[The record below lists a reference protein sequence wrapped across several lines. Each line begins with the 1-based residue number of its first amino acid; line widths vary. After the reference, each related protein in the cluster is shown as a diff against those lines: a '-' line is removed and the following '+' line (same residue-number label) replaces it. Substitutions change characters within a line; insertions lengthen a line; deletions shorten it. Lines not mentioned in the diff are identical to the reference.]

1 MNPWPNDPSA
11 ISNGHAGFGPIPDD
25 SMSFL
30 QPPQTINPAQF
41 QNPAFLNGDGRTASP
56 AFHNPVYQTNPIV
69 PSKRSRE
76 GSIGASP
83 RQAPGGLPGSRSQT
97 PGQGPYPGFNQP
109 NGAGP
114 MSNAPTP
121 FQHLQSSNNA
131 SPSPTIP
138 QMNFNQGGMPQ
149 RSTASPSPFSPQQG
163 AHHASPGPSD
173 QHSRVGTPHD
183 NAQAFM
189 ANPGFAANF
198 SQPQFNP
205 AVANGMGGMGMNP
218 HMAQQH
224 MGMNPAQRNYQ
235 LQLQAQ
241 ARQLAHASARQHGG
255 MPGAPHQQMPN
266 PMNPMQPN
274 MATPQK
280 PKSPE
285 DFIRSLQAFMAQRG
299 RQVDLNPAICGRHIQ
314 LLQLYAAVV
323 KNGGSQK
330 ITKLGQW
337 IHLAAQLQFPQPQQA
352 QAAQELQNYWMGNS
366 LHQYEVAWQ
375 MSQQK
380 QRMAQQ
386 TMHGQMPNQMS
397 PTRDQHQPQDP
408 SQPGHQRNQS
418 DIMKMGGQLQNG
430 FMPATPQGQAQHR
443 SNTSRQFDAPQ
454 LPGAS
459 PQKSQQTE
467 PTIKSEPER
476 TMPIKKPITDPFKPD
491 SLPVSKYHGPV
502 NLEEI
507 FNIGQAIAEL
517 KPTAPTVREL
527 GVIDIH
533 ALTMAI
539 KSGMHAETRVAL
551 DTLVTLSTES
561 QLQLSLV
568 ECDDL
573 METLVDCAQ
582 DQVDFLAEHAAEVS
596 DEMSLTPYEELVRA
610 CRADVEAL
618 QDIPEFGSIPYDLD
632 RAADRLICVTTLIR
646 NFSFYEANFIVLGQ
660 AEILKLISTVVR
672 YMGTRENILR
682 SSRNTLDFMK
692 DVIIYLSNLSTS
704 VNLPGKEEALCLLH
718 FLLAFAPSPSPV
730 SGQSG
735 KVCFSAYTPSI
746 HKYMPSAVDSLA
758 KLLARDE
765 PNRTYYKA
773 IFTADA
779 GSTPPYELLT
789 RTFGLAI
796 AAIPASTR
804 DTRALI
810 EARKPFLLQ
819 GMLAAEILAGLAPSS
834 ENPLARSWL
843 ESEDGFATSL
853 LRLVTFLSADK
864 STQLA
869 SSHQPVPPQHN
880 PRHPRPPEPDANA
893 YGAITVRGVSVLK
906 SLVQKA
912 RTFDADG
919 GVVLPHGIMPR
930 KEKLLGAMIEK
941 DIDPGILRML
951 CVYAGLED

>member
-1 MNPWPNDPSA
+1 
-11 ISNGHAGFGPIPDD
+11 
-25 SMSFL
+25 MS
-30 QPPQTINPAQF
+30 
-41 QNPAFLNGDGRTASP
+41 NPAF
-56 AFHNPVYQTNPIV
+56 
-69 PSKRSRE
+69 
-76 GSIGASP
+76 GA
-83 RQAPGGLPGSRSQT
+83 
-97 PGQGPYPGFNQP
+97 GFNQ
-109 NGAGP
+109 
-114 MSNAPTP
+114 
-121 FQHLQSSNNA
+121 Q
-131 SPSPTIP
+131 
-138 QMNFNQGGMPQ
+138 
-149 RSTASPSPFSPQQG
+149 
-163 AHHASPGPSD
+163 
-173 QHSRVGTPHD
+173 
-183 NAQAFM
+183 
-189 ANPGFAANF
+189 
-198 SQPQFNP
+198 QFNP
-205 AVANGMGGMGMNP
+205 NMANGMGAMGMNP
-218 HMAQQH
+218 QMAQQQ
-224 MGMNPAQRNYQ
+224 MGMNAAQRNYQ
-235 LQLQAQ
+235 MQLQAQ
-241 ARQLAHASARQHGG
+241 ARQLAHAQARQQSA
-255 MPGAPHQQMPN
+255 MPGAVHQQMPN
-266 PMNPMQPN
+266 AMNPMAAN
-274 MATPQK
+274 MQNQQK

-299 RQVDLNPAICGRHIQ
+299 RQVDLNPAICGRQIQ

-337 IHLAAQLQFPQPQQA
+337 MHLAAQLQFPQQQQA
-352 QAAQELQNYWMGNS
+352 QAAQELQTYWMGNQ

-375 MSQQK
+375 NSQLK

-386 TMHGQMPNQMS
+386 AMHGQMPNQMS
-397 PTRDQHQPQDP
+397 PSRDQHQPQDP
-408 SQPGHQRNQS
+408 SQAGHQRSQS
-418 DIMKMGGQLQNG
+418 DMMKMGGQLQNG
-430 FMPATPQGQAQHR
+430 FVPNSNQSQSQHR
-443 SNTSRQFDAPQ
+443 ASISRQFDPSQ
-454 LPGAS
+454 IPNAS
-459 PQKSQQTE
+459 PQKVQPAETAV
-467 PTIKSEPER
+467 KVEPES
-476 TMPIKKPITDPFKPD
+476 TMPPKKPIVDPFKPD
-491 SLPVSKYHGPV
+491 SLPPSKFHGPI
-502 NLEEI
+502 NLDEI
-507 FNIGQAIAEL
+507 FNIGQAITEL
-517 KPTAPTVREL
+517 KPSAPTVREL
-527 GVIDIH
+527 GVIDLH

-596 DEMSLTPYEELVRA
+596 DEMSLMPYEDLIRA
-610 CRADVEAL
+610 CKADTEAL
-618 QDIPEFGSIPYDLD
+618 QDVPEFGTIPYDLD
-632 RAADRLICVTTLIR
+632 RAADRLICITTLIR

-672 YMGTRENILR
+672 YLGTRENILR

-730 SGQSG
+730 SGTSG
-735 KVCFSAYTPSI
+735 KICFTPYAPSI

-773 IFTADA
+773 IFNADA
-779 GSTPPYELLT
+779 GSTPPFELLT
-789 RTFGLAI
+789 RTFGLAV

-819 GMLAAEILAGLAPSS
+819 GMLAAEILAGLAPTS
-834 ENPLARSWL
+834 ENPLVKSWL
-843 ESEDGFATSL
+843 ESEDGFASSL

-869 SSHQPVPPQHN
+869 SSHPPMPHQHN

-893 YGAITVRGVSVLK
+893 YGAITARGVAVLK

-912 RTFDADG
+912 RRFDANG
-919 GVVLPHGIMPR
+919 AVVLPHGIMPS